1 METTTDTAAVT
12 AKPALDLSRCLNDAM
27 DVYRKNVLTFVIAV
41 ILFDVLILCSL
52 FVLAGPLMGGMVL
65 MCLTAMRDPEH
76 KARLGDLF
84 GMFHRFGAFVG
95 FFFLT
100 TIPILLGYFFLLVP
114 GVILSAMWMFAIYLM
129 VDRRMGVIDA
139 LANRGRPRLLDQRRR
154 RRAHHGADG
163 RSVAVPVRRRHRG
176 MVPRP
181 AGVAD
186 QHVGVHPGSE
196 GALRPVGVRSA
207 RVPRRADGGRRA
219 AGDVILSCPLSLYPG
234 RGLG

>member
-100 TIPILLGYFFLLVP
+100 TIPILLGYLFLLVP

-139 LANRGRPRLLDQRRR
+139 LQTSWRIVVARGFWIN
-154 RRAHHGADG
+154 
-163 RSVAVPVRRRHRG
+163 VAVAALITALMVGPLLFPYVGAIAAWFLAPLAWLINTSAYIQEVKEHSDLSEFAPRGFPV
-176 MVPRP
+176 VPM
-181 AGVAD
+181 AGVA
-186 QHVGVHPGSE
+186 QP
-196 GALRPVGVRSA
+196 AT
-207 RVPRRADGGRRA
+207 
-219 AGDVILSCPLSLYPG
+219 
-234 RGLG
+234 